1 MGPRF
6 GLLLPLFAGLLS
18 GPVLAQNSSGPIQ
31 LVPTPLAPNNV
42 IPPPPIVPSPLQT
55 TPFQPLPASPAP
67 SAAQAPAPPASQPTV
82 SPEPD
87 VVPVPP
93 GQPSGHPP
101 GQKVVNK
108 RVLPPVPTGNLTQVQ
123 PTAFVPH
130 TLADALAATYSNQP
144 ILQSERARLRA
155 TDENVPAALAGWRP
169 TVQLQGSA
177 GYGSGVTRSYSFQL
191 QTVVNTPADRL
202 IGTAALQAQQ
212 TLYNGGK
219 NQANIN
225 RAKNQVRAERATLIA
240 QEQTSFTNA
249 VNAYVGVIQA
259 KQTLDLNINNEAVLA
274 KQLQATNDRF
284 RVGEITR
291 TDVAQAEAALSG
303 ATAQRQTAEGQLES
317 ARGTFQQIIGVLPP
331 PDLVP
336 PQPLDLRLR
345 DETQA
350 IAMAATNNPQVIS
363 AQFNEAAAKDAVDVA
378 LAQLLPT
385 VSLQAQIFQQNNAA
399 SWSTQSNG
407 YQATV
412 NLAIPLYQGGTE
424 YAAVRQAKQLAEQAQ
439 RQVDDARRTAVQNAV
454 QSWETLVAA
463 RAAADS
469 TRAQIRANEIAL
481 EGVERE
487 AIVGSRTTLDVL
499 NAQQLLL
506 TSRTTLV
513 QNLAQLVNA
522 SYGVAAAIGRLT
534 ALDMHLHVPLYDETA
549 YYEAVKDKWVGLG
562 DYATNQPGR

>member
-1 MGPRF
+1 M
-6 GLLLPLFAGLLS
+6 
-18 GPVLAQNSSGPIQ
+18 
-31 LVPTPLAPNNV
+31 
-42 IPPPPIVPSPLQT
+42 
-55 TPFQPLPASPAP
+55 
-67 SAAQAPAPPASQPTV
+67 QA
-82 SPEPD
+82 
-87 VVPVPP
+87 
-93 GQPSGHPP
+93 
-101 GQKVVNK
+101 
-108 RVLPPVPTGNLTQVQ
+108 
-123 PTAFVPH
+123 
-130 TLADALAATYSNQP
+130 
-144 ILQSERARLRA
+144 
-155 TDENVPAALAGWRP
+155 
-169 TVQLQGSA
+169 SA
-177 GYGSGVTRSYSFQL
+177 GYGNGLTRSFSFASAPGRYI
-191 QTVVNTPADRL
+191 NTPAERD
-202 IGTAALQAQQ
+202 IGTAALQAQE

-259 KQTLDLNINNEAVLA
+259 KETLDLNINHEAVLA

-303 ATAQRQTAEGQLES
+303 ATAQRQTAEGQLEA

-336 PQPLDLRLR
+336 PQPLDLRLKN
-345 DETQA
+345 ETEA

-385 VSLQAQIFQQNNAA
+385 ITLQAQMFQQQNASSFA
-399 SWSTQSNG
+399 TASNG

-412 NLAIPLYQGGTE
+412 NLAIPLYQGGSE

-549 YYEAVKDKWVGLG
+549 YYNAVKDKWVGLG